1 MAVEISDNAYEA
13 TVRIVQTQRE
23 WVEVQK
29 QRVEKDN
36 SDLNYDAWHKAKDE
50 LEVMERIMRNLGL
63 DC

>member
-1 MAVEISDNAYEA
+1 MAIEISDHAYEA
-13 TVRIVQTQRE
+13 TVRIVQTQRD

-36 SDLNYDAWHKAKDE
+36 SDLNYDAWHQAKDE
-50 LEVMERIMRNLGL
+50 LEIMERIMRNLGL